1 MKIFLFI
8 SIFIC
13 SELYSQIP
21 DEFVH
26 DPTNSSGTI
35 IGQIQIN
42 GFSASNDDWIAAFD
56 ESGNCCGASQLIMS
70 DGISYMNLAIYGDDA
85 TTSQVDEGIDNGE
98 GFTLKLFDYSSNS
111 ILDYIVNEEVF
122 FLENWSNTN
131 GAPIA
136 AYSNPNDIYQFS
148 TVALEFNQVISICEN
163 EDPIILNGGFPEGG
177 VYSGNGVVG
186 NLFYPNMSESGIH
199 EITYTLENNT
209 ISINAVVHNI
219 ETVEILSEG
228 PYCSNDAAILLTSS
242 IDGGIFYGD
251 GIINNY
257 LKPQLLN
264 PGTYLMN
271 YEVTDSNQCELSN
284 EKYFTI
290 LQSPEVNILN
300 NDNILFADIISGD
313 VNDYFWNT
321 GENSDMIIPKFEGEY
336 WLIASND
343 ECKSD
348 TSYYNFYITS
358 IIGESS
364 DFNIFYDNIGNKLDV
379 KLSNNFQV
387 HLEIYS
393 LNGKL
398 LLNEFFKEKDFSIKI
413 NFKGLFLAKLSS
425 KEKITTKILSSY

>member
-111 ILDYIVNEEVF
+111 ILDYIINEEVF

-136 AYSNPNDIYQFS
+136 AYSNPNDIYQFN

-177 VYSGNGVVG
+177 VYSGSGVVG
-186 NLFYPNMSESGIH
+186 NLFYPNMSESGVH
-199 EITYTLENNT
+199 EISYTLENNT
-209 ISINAVVHNI
+209 ISIDAIVHNLEI
-219 ETVEILSEG
+219 VEIFSEG
-228 PYCSNDAAILLTSS
+228 PYCSNDTAILLTSS
-242 IDGGIFYGD
+242 MDGGIFYGD

-264 PGTYLMN
+264 PGTYLMS
-271 YEVTDSNQCELSN
+271 YEVTDSNQCELSTD
-284 EKYFTI
+284 KYFTI
-290 LQSPEVNILN
+290 LQSPEVTISTDN
-300 NDNILFADIISGD
+300 NSLYADIISGD
-313 VNDYFWNT
+313 VINYFWNT
-321 GENSDMIIPKFEGEY
+321 NESSNMIIPQSEGEY
-336 WLIASND
+336 WLIASNN

-348 TSYYNFYITS
+348 TSYYNFYINS
-358 IIGESS
+358 IISELSKHV
-364 DFNIFYDNIGNKLDV
+364 IFYNKNNNELNI
-379 KLSNNFQV
+379 KLSNNSYVQ
-387 HLEIYS
+387 LEIYS

-398 LLNEFFKEKDFSIKI
+398 LLNEFIKENEFSRKI
-413 NFKGLFLAKLSS
+413 SFKGLLLTKISND
-425 KEKITTKILSSY
+425 KETTTKIFNTY